1 MTSNFTERLFNQ
13 NEITQVNNQRDCT
26 FEQYK
31 LYIESA
37 EKISDRRQK
46 TNEFFLGINTALVT
60 GIGFLIT
67 QVKDKDISLLLFLAC
82 FLGGTIAYLWY
93 RILKSYKGIN
103 SGKFKVIHLVEKR
116 LPLSLYETEWEILE
130 KGKNKDNYWP
140 FSHIELIVPKIFIVT
155 YFLLFILNIDFNS
168 SIQIINCLQVKCY
181 SNL

>member
-1 MTSNFTERLFNQ
+1 M
-13 NEITQVNNQRDCT
+13 
-26 FEQYK
+26 
-31 LYIESA
+31 
-37 EKISDRRQK
+37 
-46 TNEFFLGINTALVT
+46 
-60 GIGFLIT
+60 
-67 QVKDKDISLLLFLAC
+67 
-82 FLGGTIAYLWY
+82 
-93 RILKSYKGIN
+93 
-103 SGKFKVIHLVEKR
+103 IHLVEKR